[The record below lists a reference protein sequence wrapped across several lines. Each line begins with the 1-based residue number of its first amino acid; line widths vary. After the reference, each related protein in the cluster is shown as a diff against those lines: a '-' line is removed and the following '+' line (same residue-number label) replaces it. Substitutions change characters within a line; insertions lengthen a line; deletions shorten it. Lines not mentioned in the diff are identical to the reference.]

1 MTIKE
6 INHKPELSIKN
17 ATVSLSYDEVRDIA
31 NAFVYL
37 LHQGEKDFKPS
48 ESELECFRKRKQD
61 FNILFDIVKHGLVTQ
76 FTIDRYATPQ
86 ESTCPADCKGVTY
99 ND

>member
-1 MTIKE
+1 MTEKQ
-6 INHKPELSIKN
+6 
-17 ATVSLSYDEVRDIA
+17 TV
-31 NAFVYL
+31 
-37 LHQGEKDFKPS
+37 KDFKPS
-48 ESELECFRKRKQD
+48 DGELESFRKRKQD

-86 ESTCPADCKGVTY
+86 ESTCPADCKGVAQ